1 MMTPSTRQRGL
12 GLVEL
17 MVAMVLSL
25 FLVAGVITV
34 FVGTKE
40 SYNAQQAMAAL
51 QENQRLAASVLA
63 DTIQQA
69 GYFPYGQTTQT
80 NLAAFPA
87 TGKFTTAG
95 QVIYGTNNTIMVRY
109 VAGPYVAGSNDAIIN
124 CNGGTN
130 ASSQQV
136 TYVNAFDLDTGN
148 GNAEMQCA
156 VNGGNRQPIVSPLG
170 SQAFNPTGGGVT
182 GWQVEYGVASLGGNS
197 VEQYLTASQ
206 VKAQNAWM
214 QVRSVVITLDFAN
227 PLYNPS
233 QPKGQP
239 QTLTMTRVIGL
250 ENLDQ

>member
-1 MMTPSTRQRGL
+1 MRMPGQTQRGL

-51 QENQRLAASVLA
+51 QENERLAASVLA

-87 TGKFTTAG
+87 AGSFKTAG

-136 TYVNAFDLDTGN
+136 TYVNAFDLDMGK
-148 GNAEMQCA
+148 AELQCA
-156 VNGGNRQPIVSPLG
+156 VNSGSAQPIVSPLS
-170 SQAFNPTGGGVT
+170 SQALNPTGGGIS
-182 GWQVEYGVASLGGNS
+182 GWQVEYGIATQSGNS

-206 VKAQNAWM
+206 VTAQNAWM
-214 QVRSVVITLDFAN
+214 QVRSVVITLNFVN
-227 PLYNPS
+227 PLYNPN
-233 QPKGQP
+233 QPAGQP

-250 ENLDQ
+250 ENLQQ